1 MQSRRMYDKH
11 STQSKAIS
19 LYTRNAE
26 ACVGKDITI
35 TLKHLCYPPRI
46 EVDHVDTTTVMS
58 IFVDNHKYDI
68 CALHGA
74 SHIKPWR
81 QRVFREQHLKVE
93 GPALYPYYNSNGI
106 FLP

>member
-1 MQSRRMYDKH
+1 MYNKH

-26 ACVGKDITI
+26 ARVGEDITI
-35 TLKHLCYPPRI
+35 TLKHLRYLPRI
-46 EVDHVDTTTVMS
+46 EVDHVDITTVMS

-68 CALHGA
+68 CTLHGA
-74 SHIKPWR
+74 SHIKSWH

-93 GPALYPYYNSNGI
+93 GPGLYPLLKSIGN
-106 FLP
+106 FLR